1 MARFYCLTLL
11 ILLSPWQHTQADERQ
26 LNHRGEYTLAAYVW
40 FVADPHQRLDVQQVI
55 EQNLTLDWQLNE
67 KPEVNLG
74 FSEGTFWFKADI
86 SNHNESVNEWLLELA
101 YPLLDHVDF
110 YLLNKQGQVMSS
122 LSTGDQ
128 YPAHVRPI
136 THPNFIFPLVLK
148 RDESYTLL
156 IRVENQGSQQIPL
169 RVWQWRDFNL
179 HTLVNYVLQGLF
191 FGMVLI
197 MALYNFMLWVA
208 QRQRLYI
215 VYVGYIV
222 CLSVFLLSM
231 NGLGFLLLW
240 PESSWLNSYMVPLSL
255 AFMIAFLS
263 QFVTDFFDLRKTNPT
278 LGALFRGMVYCY
290 LLIALFS
297 FVLPYHVSVAVL
309 ISTAFFA
316 LAIAIYTTMKM
327 YHQGHPSARYFVLA
341 WTFFLLGGFM
351 LASNKI
357 GLLPINMLTE
367 HGMQLGASLEVMLLS
382 LALADRMASSQ
393 REKLR
398 IQSDRYNLIRRL
410 HHEKA
415 KAYDAEKDKHE
426 MQKQYSAN
434 LEAEVVART
443 EELQDTLK
451 ELETANEKLK
461 NISITDALTGLS
473 NRRHFDECL
482 QREYKRAHRDQT
494 SLSIMMLD
502 IDYFKK
508 VNDQYGHAAGDVC
521 LQEVAKC
528 MLSHVGREQD
538 IVARYGGEEF
548 SIILP
553 STDKEGALQV
563 AEAIRKHVECLHLHW
578 EDQTIRL
585 TISIGLSS
593 QVPQETDFLSRDVMM
608 QRADQALYH
617 AKRSGRNREVHYDDL
632 AQG

>member
-1 MARFYCLTLL
+1 MDRFFCLTFLL
-11 ILLSPWQHTQADERQ
+11 LLSAWQAAMADERH
-26 LNHRGEYTLAAYVW
+26 LNYRGEYTLAAYVW
-40 FVADPHQRLDVQQVI
+40 ILPDPHQQLDIHQVI
-55 EQNLTLDWQLNE
+55 AQNAQLDWRLNE

-86 SNHNESVNEWLLELA
+86 SNQNDMVTEWLLELA

-110 YLLNKQGQVMSS
+110 YLVDRQNQIISTLN
-122 LSTGDQ
+122 TGDQ
-128 YPAHVRPI
+128 YPAHLRPI
-136 THPNFIFPLVLK
+136 THPNFIFPMTLK
-148 RDESYTLL
+148 QGEVYTLFV
-156 IRVENQGSQQIPL
+156 RVENQGSQQIPL
-169 RVWQWRDFNL
+169 RVWHWSEFNL

-191 FGMVLI
+191 FGMVFI

-215 VYVGYIV
+215 FYVGYIV
-222 CLSVFLLSM
+222 CLSVFLLAM
-231 NGLGFLLLW
+231 NGLGFLLIW
-240 PESSWLNSYMVPLSL
+240 PNASWLNSYMVPLSL
-255 AFMIAFLS
+255 AFMIAFLA
-263 QFVTDFFDLRKTNPT
+263 QFVTEFFDLKKTNPT

-290 LLIALFS
+290 TLIALFS
-297 FVLPYHVSVAVL
+297 FILPYHVSVAVL

-316 LAIAIYTTMKM
+316 LAISIYTTIRM
-327 YHQGHPSARYFVLA
+327 YQQGHPSARYFILA
-341 WTFFLLGGFM
+341 WTFFLWGGFM

-415 KAYDAEKDKHE
+415 KAYDAEKDKLE
-426 MQKQYSAN
+426 MQKQYSSN

-443 EELQDTLK
+443 EELQETLK
-451 ELETANEKLK
+451 ELESANEKLK

-502 IDYFKK
+502 IDFFKK
-508 VNDQYGHAAGDVC
+508 VNDQYGHAAGDMC

-528 MLSHVGREQD
+528 MLAHVGREQD
-538 IVARYGGEEF
+538 VVARYGGEEF

-553 STDKEGALQV
+553 STEKDGALQV
-563 AEAIRKHVECLHLHW
+563 AEAIRKHVECLQLTW
-578 EDQTIRL
+578 EDQEIRL
-585 TISIGLSS
+585 TISIGVSS
-593 QVPQETDFLSRDVMM
+593 QIPQETDYLSRDAMM

-632 AQG
+632 AME